1 MIIYAVGLH
10 VVSYTKQQSIGGFIM
25 MKKTLTRIQALF
37 LAMLMMFGAFS
48 TTAFAAEPQNEEN
61 VVKGEVIKQEVLP
74 DGKVATTVEYQMNVS
89 SEDSILEIPAEITA
103 IPRMWDET
111 DPFSFESGDHFGN
124 WRTFY
129 DGNYLAFEVIATGK
143 SGYNKDQVVKVTLI
157 DELKNELGTAWGHT
171 INKSEDSKADWIRFI
186 RDTKYKWHYTS
197 DDVDSFHPVKVVM
210 RYYTWY

>member
-74 DGKVATTVEYQMNVS
+74 DGKVAT
-89 SEDSILEIPAEITA
+89 
-103 IPRMWDET
+103 
-111 DPFSFESGDHFGN
+111 
-124 WRTFY
+124 
-129 DGNYLAFEVIATGK
+129 
-143 SGYNKDQVVKVTLI
+143 
-157 DELKNELGTAWGHT
+157 
-171 INKSEDSKADWIRFI
+171 
-186 RDTKYKWHYTS
+186 
-197 DDVDSFHPVKVVM
+197 
-210 RYYTWY
+210 